1 MLSNISRIHIPSRAH
16 RTLTN
21 INYILDHKV
30 SANKFKRILNSF
42 KMLSDNNE
50 ISCQKQD
57 NIPEIP
63 YIEAKQNTLNL
74 WVRKK

>member
-1 MLSNISRIHIPSRAH
+1 
-16 RTLTN
+16 
-21 INYILDHKV
+21 
-30 SANKFKRILNSF
+30 
-42 KMLSDNNE
+42 MLSDNNE

-74 WVRKK
+74 WVRKKWKEI